1 MTGMKRWALAV
12 AALIAILALIFTV
25 TPAKWYLR
33 QNCLCGRAHFHSG
46 EEFVIDDMLLSEI
59 DPQEFSDE
67 QMHVMRI
74 RCTRHNEAVWIR
86 IMSKSTYILQ

>member
-1 MTGMKRWALAV
+1 MTGMKRWVLA
-12 AALIAILALIFTV
+12 AAGLIAVLALVFSV

-33 QNCLCGRAHFHSG
+33 QSCLCGRAHFHSG

-59 DPQEFSDE
+59 GPQEFSDE

-74 RCTRHNEAVWIR
+74 RCKRHNEAVWIR
-86 IMSKSTYILQ
+86 TMSKSTYTVQ